1 MAKNVWISNGHSTRY
16 LRSADD
22 RSQTPYEEESIQ
34 NNMTFAEKV
43 YEAVKKI
50 PRGKVTTY
58 KEIGR
63 LINSKGYQAIGQ
75 ALRCN
80 PYAPIVPCHRVVA
93 SDLSLG
99 GFMGK
104 KEGRSIKRKIA
115 LLRAEG
121 VEINGGKVVKSSLW
135 QESQNK

>member
-1 MAKNVWISNGHSTRY
+1 
-16 LRSADD
+16 
-22 RSQTPYEEESIQ
+22 
-34 NNMTFAEKV
+34 MTFAEKV